1 MEPVGDNA
9 QPPFFPQRKAS
20 LRRWASRETLAATGA
35 VSNSL
40 KNRANTEA
48 SLMSLV
54 GHLEGCII
62 CPLTISQQ
70 QYELEKS
77 HPKEPLMR
85 VRTDG
90 KLTFPAWPT
99 LKSSSPRMN
108 RAAATNIVARS
119 EDPSPTTKAPSFG
132 LRNMLPGSSWSAKK
146 REAVQSRRKPS
157 VSDVDLSPMTTLQE
171 ISLDSRRYS

>member
-1 MEPVGDNA
+1 
-9 QPPFFPQRKAS
+9 
-20 LRRWASRETLAATGA
+20 
-35 VSNSL
+35 
-40 KNRANTEA
+40 
-48 SLMSLV
+48 
-54 GHLEGCII
+54 
-62 CPLTISQQ
+62 
-70 QYELEKS
+70 
-77 HPKEPLMR
+77 MR

-90 KLTFPAWPT
+90 KLIFPAWPA

-108 RAAATNIVARS
+108 RAAATSIVANC
-119 EDPSPTTKAPSFG
+119 EEPSPPMKASSFG